1 MAKIKKKYHSEV
13 PKFIRTTAQI
23 LEKISPKLAT
33 SFAVKLF
40 TTPIKYKLPKREI
53 HWYET
58 SNRKKIKVPT
68 IQKEIVV
75 YEYIKNST
83 YPNVLLVHGWSG
95 RGTQLVKIG
104 EALLE
109 KNFNVYSF
117 DAPAHGFAPGK
128 QTIMT
133 EFIASI
139 QHLEAIYG
147 SFDLMVGHSLGSMSI
162 LNSLARGSKTNK
174 IVLIGSG
181 DKIEDIVHDFVSK
194 VGLSMKIAVKLQEQ
208 FEKKFN
214 EPMSN
219 YDAYKA
225 AQKVNISALVIH
237 DQNDHDV
244 SVEAGKHI
252 AKHLSNSQWMETKGL
267 GHRKILGDK
276 QVIDRILTFVSYS

>member
-1 MAKIKKKYHSEV
+1 MAKIKKKYQSEV
-13 PKFIRTTAQI
+13 PKFIRITAQI
-23 LEKISPKLAT
+23 LEVISPKLAT

-58 SNRKKIKVPT
+58 ANQIRIKIPT

-75 YEYIKNST
+75 YEHVKNPSN
-83 YPNVLLVHGWSG
+83 PNVLLVHGWSG

-109 KNFNVYSF
+109 KNYNVYSF
-117 DAPAHGFAPGK
+117 DAPAHGFAPSK

-139 QHLEAIYG
+139 QHLESIYG
-147 SFDLMVGHSLGSMSI
+147 TFDLMIGHSLGSMSI
-162 LNSLARGSKTNK
+162 LNALARGSKTNK

-181 DKIEDIVHDFVSK
+181 DKIEDIVKDFVFK
-194 VGLSMKIAVKLQEQ
+194 VGFSSKIGIKLQEQ

-225 AQKVNISALVIH
+225 AQKVHVPALVIH
-237 DQNDHDV
+237 DQNDEDV

-252 AKHLSNSQWMETKGL
+252 ATHLSKSQWMETKGL

-276 QVIDRILTFVSYS
+276 QVIDRILTFVSNS

>member
-1 MAKIKKKYHSEV
+1 MAKIKKKYQSEV
-13 PKFIRTTAQI
+13 PQFIRITAQI
-23 LEKISPKLAT
+23 LERISPKLAT

-40 TTPIKYKLPKREI
+40 TTPIKYKIPKREV

-58 SNRKKIKVPT
+58 ALRKKMVVPT
-68 IQKEIVV
+68 IQKEIIV
-75 YEYIKNST
+75 YEHIQNQHSPKI
-83 YPNVLLVHGWSG
+83 LLVHGWSG

-109 KNFNVYSF
+109 RGYQVISF
-117 DAPAHGFAPGK
+117 DAPAHGFAKGK

-139 QHLEAIYG
+139 QYLEVLHG
-147 SFDLMVGHSLGSMSI
+147 KFDVMIGHSLGSMSV
-162 LNSLARGSKTNK
+162 LNALARGSHTDR

-181 DKIEDIVHDFVSK
+181 DKIEDIVNDFVRK
-194 VGLSMKIAVKLQEQ
+194 VGLSPKIGRRLEAK
-208 FEKKFN
+208 FEKRFQ

-225 AQKVNISALVIH
+225 AQKVNIPALVIH
-237 DQNDHDV
+237 DKNDYDV

-252 AKHLSNSQWMETKGL
+252 VQHLSNGSWMETAGL

-276 QVIDRILTFVSYS
+276 QVIDRILTFVTNP

>member
-1 MAKIKKKYHSEV
+1 MAKIKKKYQSEV
-13 PKFIRTTAQI
+13 PKFIRITAQI
-23 LEKISPKLAT
+23 LEVISPKLAT

-58 SNRKKIKVPT
+58 ANQIRIKNPT

-75 YEYIKNST
+75 YEHVKNPSN
-83 YPNVLLVHGWSG
+83 PNVLLVHGWSG

-109 KNFNVYSF
+109 KNYNVYSF
-117 DAPAHGFAPGK
+117 DAPAHGFAPSK

-139 QHLEAIYG
+139 QHLESIYG
-147 SFDLMVGHSLGSMSI
+147 TFDLMIGHSLGSMSI
-162 LNSLARGSKTNK
+162 LNALARGSKTNK

-181 DKIEDIVHDFVSK
+181 DKIEDIVKDFVFK
-194 VGLSMKIAVKLQEQ
+194 VGFSSKIGIKLQEQ

-225 AQKVNISALVIH
+225 AQKVHVPALVIH
-237 DQNDHDV
+237 DQNDEDV

-252 AKHLSNSQWMETKGL
+252 ATHLSKSQWMETKGL

-276 QVIDRILTFVSYS
+276 QVIDRILTFVSNS

>member
-1 MAKIKKKYHSEV
+1 MAKIKKKYQSEV
-13 PKFIRTTAQI
+13 PKFIRITAQI
-23 LEKISPKLAT
+23 LEVISPKLAT

-58 SNRKKIKVPT
+58 ANQIRIKNPT

-75 YEYIKNST
+75 YEHVKNPSN
-83 YPNVLLVHGWSG
+83 PNVLLVHGWSG

-109 KNFNVYSF
+109 KNYNVYSF
-117 DAPAHGFAPGK
+117 DAPAHGFAPSK

-139 QHLEAIYG
+139 QHLESIYG
-147 SFDLMVGHSLGSMSI
+147 TFDLMIGHSLGSMSI
-162 LNSLARGSKTNK
+162 LNALARGSKTNK

-181 DKIEDIVHDFVSK
+181 DKIEDIVKDFVFK
-194 VGLSMKIAVKLQEQ
+194 VGFSSKIGIKLQEQ

-219 YDAYKA
+219 FDAYKA
-225 AQKVNISALVIH
+225 AQKVHVPALVIH
-237 DQNDHDV
+237 DQNDEDV

-252 AKHLSNSQWMETKGL
+252 ATHLSKSQWMETKGL

-276 QVIDRILTFVSYS
+276 QVIDRILTFVSNS